1 MEQLVFDLAAADPPS
16 FQNFVAG
23 GNAEVL
29 AAVSRFAAGEGNEVA
44 LLVWGAPG
52 AGKSH
57 LLQAAVSLVRE
68 RGGEATL
75 LARPACLETAD
86 IDALATQQLI
96 AVDRVDD
103 ASTEEQAQL
112 FTLYNALKSN
122 GGRLLAASSVPL
134 AALPLRQDVRT
145 RLGWGLVYAVTP
157 LDDTEKPSALL
168 AYAQQRGFALS
179 EEVIRYLLAHGRRDM
194 KSLLATLS
202 ALDRHSLATKR
213 AITVPLLR
221 DWLQREMP
229 LGG

>member
-1 MEQLVFDLAAADPPS
+1 
-16 FQNFVAG
+16 
-23 GNAEVL
+23 
-29 AAVSRFAAGEGNEVA
+29 
-44 LLVWGAPG
+44 
-52 AGKSH
+52 
-57 LLQAAVSLVRE
+57 LQAAVGLVRE

-75 LARPACLETAD
+75 FARPAGLETAN
-86 IDALATQQLI
+86 IDALAMQQLI

-112 FTLYNALKSN
+112 FTLYNALKLN
-122 GGRLLAASSVPL
+122 GGRLLAASSLPL

-157 LDDTEKPSALL
+157 LADTEKPSALL

-194 KSLLATLS
+194 KSLLATLT